1 MEKIQMLNFVLN
13 LKRIA
18 HHVLQ
23 RSGSFIAEQKEE
35 NFILKFISSFLR
47 LNF

>member
-1 MEKIQMLNFVLN
+1 MLNFVLN

-18 HHVLQ
+18 HHVLLQ